1 MRKSVEKQVLV
12 KSLEKRILDSFR
24 KKGPM
29 DQVQEHAREYS
40 RSVYALWKDTS
51 VSLGRSAVLVFL
63 LMALFELLVYQHA
76 SAIISIG
83 TLTLVNAPIVQIA
96 LPTIVAYAIYDGDR
110 LTVRWLRL
118 ELIFMQ
124 LMKIYAPEQQENGLD
139 RLIEPNLPSLWGIG
153 ALSFLRTGDI
163 ADSFI
168 RRVHYSLLSAM
179 LLAVPVAFECQA
191 YYRLFQK
198 FGYYNVFLWI
208 NAVITTLLGICT
220 GLYVW
225 FDRAGRA
232 TWWEELQ

>member
-1 MRKSVEKQVLV
+1 MGKSVEKQVLV
-12 KSLEKRILDSFR
+12 KSLEKRVLDSFR

-29 DQVQEHAREYS
+29 DQVQEQAREYS

-51 VSLGRSAVLVFL
+51 VSLGRSALLVFL
-63 LMALFELLVYQHA
+63 LMAVFELLVYQHA

-96 LPTIVAYAIYDGDR
+96 LPTIVAYAIYDGSR

-168 RRVHYSLLSAM
+168 RRVHYTLLYAM

-198 FGYYNVFLWI
+198 FGSYNVFLWI
-208 NAVITTLLGICT
+208 NAVITTVLGICT

-232 TWWEELQ
+232 TWWKELQ